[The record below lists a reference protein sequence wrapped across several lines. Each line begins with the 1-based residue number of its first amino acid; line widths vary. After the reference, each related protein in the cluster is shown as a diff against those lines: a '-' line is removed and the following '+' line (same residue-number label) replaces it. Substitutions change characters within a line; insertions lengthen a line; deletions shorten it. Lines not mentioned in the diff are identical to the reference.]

1 MKSTYHYFSFNEIW
15 WEPFSA
21 VWIATEASKGAF
33 FTKSCALS
41 LKHTYSIRS
50 EAKTHVSERE
60 KKIAARAPLATTSNL
75 YYRTFTYKEKKRKP
89 TLNWSHIPTFNLH
102 LFCPAWA
109 WFIYASRGTREN
121 FRNQISCRFRRVMIE
136 TSFPL
141 FP

>member
-1 MKSTYHYFSFNEIW
+1 MRAVLGCMNSYGGVQRRIFHEIMRSIIKTYLQYQIW
-15 WEPFSA
+15 
-21 VWIATEASKGAF
+21 SKNACFG
-33 FTKSCALS
+33 K
-41 LKHTYSIRS
+41 R
-50 EAKTHVSERE
+50 
-60 KKIAARAPLATTSNL
+60 KKNAAARAPLATTSNL